1 MSDELNKK
9 WSQLPDDEKA
19 ELLNW
24 AEYKNNRNRHKR
36 LDVVT
41 FQPHIAGV
49 YQIICGV
56 NGKRYIGQ
64 SSCINKR
71 IISHRTS
78 LANGY
83 HPALKLQTEFHK
95 YGPGAFE
102 VEIMKRYLT
111 RKRESNGKRFG
122 SQCIPFLSSTT
133 RNKIMTGQRRPNGKT
148 NNGYRST
155 NPRYLNSVS
164 LFS

>member
-1 MSDELNKK
+1 MSDEFNKK

-41 FQPHIAGV
+41 FQPYVAGV

-83 HPALKLQTEFHK
+83 HPALKLQNEFHK

-102 VEIMKRYLT
+102 VEIIEKISDKK
-111 RKRESNGKRFG
+111 KREQREAFWIAMYPFSELYNTEQDYDRATKAKRK
-122 SQCIPFLSSTT
+122 
-133 RNKIMTGQRRPNGKT
+133 NNQRISFYQP
-148 NNGYRST
+148 
-155 NPRYLNSVS
+155 S
-164 LFS
+164 LFELS

>member
-1 MSDELNKK
+1 MSDELNEK

-102 VEIMKRYLT
+102 VEIIEKISDKKKRKQREAFWIAMYPFSKLYNT
-111 RKRESNGKRFG
+111 EQDYDRATQAKRK
-122 SQCIPFLSSTT
+122 
-133 RNKIMTGQRRPNGKT
+133 NKQRISFYQP
-148 NNGYRST
+148 
-155 NPRYLNSVS
+155 S
-164 LFS
+164 LFELS